1 MSSNF
6 QRRLPTILMFILMA
20 AAAISGWVFF
30 SAQESAAF
38 NRITGAS
45 TTTWDAMWVELRV
58 QESPKPPS
66 QPPPGQ

>member
-1 MSSNF
+1 MRSRI
-6 QRRLPTILMFILMA
+6 QWRLQAIFTFILF
-20 AAAISGWVFF
+20 AAIGIGAWVFS
-30 SAQESAAF
+30 SAQESRAF

-58 QESPKPPS
+58 QESPKPPT